1 MDMTYGFLLTVALLV
16 LLCAMLVNGATDAP
30 VLLGGSLLSGA
41 LTPRQGAIVSAL
53 CNGAGLVISLRFF
66 PSVAETVSE
75 LARFGTRPRVG
86 LLALS
91 AVLLSAVVWA
101 VAAWVFGIPT
111 SESHALLAGL
121 AGASVALGEGAN
133 ILGASFEVLFGLVF
147 SLTGGYLLCLLLF
160 CVGNKLSTLAFFSR
174 GRRSYR
180 AASVALAAASS
191 FLHGAQD
198 GQKFA
203 GLFFLALSFGGVEMG
218 RGALLLPVLALSAG
232 SACVRGRILD
242 TLGADGEFSQKGALA
257 AELSGVICLAACT
270 VWGLPVSTTH
280 LKSAALSAVRQ
291 GGGGHA
297 RGLLLT
303 WLLTFPACFCLAFAT
318 TSLFLRL

>member
-1 MDMTYGFLLTVALLV
+1 MTEGGLLFLALLV
-16 LLCAMLVNGATDAP
+16 LLCAMFVNGATDAP
-30 VLLGGSLLSGA
+30 VLLSAPLLSGA
-41 LTPRQGAIVSAL
+41 LTPRQGAMVSAL

-66 PSVAETVSE
+66 PSVAETVGE

-121 AGASVALGEGAN
+121 VGASVALGEGAN
-133 ILGASFEVLFGLVF
+133 ILGASFEVLWGLCL
-147 SLTGGYLLCLLLF
+147 SLAGGYLLCRLGLHAT
-160 CVGNKLSTLAFFSR
+160 NMLS
-174 GRRSYR
+174 RRVLYSKSQR
-180 AASVALAAASS
+180 LCRSASVVLAAASS

-198 GQKFA
+198 GQKFT
-203 GLFFLALSFGGVEMG
+203 GLFLLALSFGDVEMG
-218 RGALLLPVLALSAG
+218 RGAFVLPVLALSVG

-242 TLGADGEFSQKGALA
+242 TLGADGSFSQRGALV
-257 AELSGVICLAACT
+257 AELSGVLCLAACT
-270 VWGLPVSTTH
+270 VLGLPVSTTH

-291 GGGGHA
+291 GGRGHA
-297 RGLLLT
+297 RGLVLT
-303 WLLTFPACFCLAFAT
+303 WLLTFPACFCLAFAA